1 MKRDYQVKVFTDIP
15 ILNGKLKGQVHEIKG
30 WNFSACIDERKN
42 LYVWGAL
49 VSNTSESK
57 PSALCIKQPE
67 QVSNLKVS
75 TIEIGQSL
83 AIAIEHKNKMA
94 YVIGTNQLGEL
105 GLSKEDEENQCAIID
120 KDSRKTFV
128 EQDALKEKPVEL
140 IGVGKS
146 GYVLAIGRVVTNNA
160 IEMESERSQP

>member
-1 MKRDYQVKVFTDIP
+1 M
-15 ILNGKLKGQVHEIKG
+15 
-30 WNFSACIDERKN
+30 
-42 LYVWGAL
+42 WGAL
-49 VSNTSESK
+49 VSNTSDSK

-83 AIAIEHKNKMA
+83 AMALEHKTKTA

-105 GLSKEDEENQCAIID
+105 GLSKEDEENQTAVID

-128 EQDALKEKPVEL
+128 EQEALKEKPVEL
-140 IGVGKS
+140 IGVGKA
-146 GYVLAIGRVVTNNA
+146 GYVLAIGRIVMNNA
-160 IEMESERSQP
+160 IEMESENGSVENIQA

>member
-1 MKRDYQVKVFTDIP
+1 
-15 ILNGKLKGQVHEIKG
+15 
-30 WNFSACIDERKN
+30 
-42 LYVWGAL
+42 
-49 VSNTSESK
+49 
-57 PSALCIKQPE
+57 
-67 QVSNLKVS
+67 
-75 TIEIGQSL
+75 
-83 AIAIEHKNKMA
+83 MA

-160 IEMESERSQP
+160 IEMESERSQQ